1 MKIPFKDFGYTIKI
15 EPYTVAQEKELLFLE
30 TYYPEFDDD
39 ILDAALDILKLDSKI
54 YSKLSHDEKVILL
67 YKYREVSV
75 DEKFSIHCV
84 CSACGMPIETE
95 VSITNIVNRAQLK
108 SEFVKDLKRLP
119 EDEKD
124 FQNNFLTKNY
134 EDLDID
140 TYESIYENISKYQT
154 ANDFIRKFKC
164 MSCGHEA
171 YINLNSNKTVIS
183 SLSEASIESIYN
195 FYENLIFTG
204 KWSKKDIDSLL
215 PFERVIFNSLYN
227 ESVKKHN
234 EAVEKFRR

>member
-15 EPYTVAQEKELLFLE
+15 EPYTVAQEKELLFLD
-30 TYYPEFDDD
+30 TYYPEYDDD

-75 DEKFSIHCV
+75 DEKFAIQCV
-84 CSACGMPIETE
+84 CPSCKMPIETE
-95 VSITNIVNRAQLK
+95 VSVTNIVKRAELK
-108 SEFVKDLKRLP
+108 SEFVRDLKRLP
-119 EDEKD
+119 ENEED
-124 FQNNFLTKNY
+124 FQNNFLINY

-140 TYESIYENISKYQT
+140 TYENIYENISKYQT
-154 ANDFIRKFKC
+154 VNDFIRKFKC
-164 MSCGHEA
+164 LSCAHES
-171 YINLNSNKTVIS
+171 YIDLNSNKMVIS
-183 SLSEASIESIYN
+183 SLSESSIESIYN

-204 KWSKKDIDSLL
+204 KWSKQDIDSLL
-215 PFERVIFNSLYN
+215 PFERVIFSSLYN

-234 EAVEKFRR
+234 EAVEKIRR

>member
-15 EPYTVAQEKELLFLE
+15 EPYTVAQEKELLFLD
-30 TYYPEFDDD
+30 TYYPEYNDDV
-39 ILDAALDILKLDSKI
+39 LDAALDILKLDSKI

-75 DEKFSIHCV
+75 DEKFAIQCV
-84 CSACGMPIETE
+84 CPSCKMPIETE
-95 VSITNIVNRAQLK
+95 INITNIVKRAELK
-108 SEFVKDLKRLP
+108 SDFVRDLKRLP
-119 EDEKD
+119 ENEED
-124 FQNNFLTKNY
+124 FQNNFLINY

-140 TYESIYENISKYQT
+140 TYENIYENISKYQT
-154 ANDFIRKFKC
+154 TNNFIRKFKC
-164 MSCGHEA
+164 LSCSHES
-171 YINLNSNKTVIS
+171 YINLNSNKMVIS
-183 SLSEASIESIYN
+183 SLSESSIESIYN

-215 PFERVIFNSLYN
+215 PFERVIFSSLYN

-234 EAVEKFRR
+234 EVVEKIRR

>member
-15 EPYTVAQEKELLFLE
+15 EPYTVAQEKELLFLD
-30 TYYPEFDDD
+30 TYYPEYDDD

-75 DEKFSIHCV
+75 DEKFAIHCV
-84 CSACGMPIETE
+84 CSFCGMPIETE
-95 VSITNIVNRAQLK
+95 VSVTNIVNRAELK
-108 SEFVKDLKRLP
+108 SEFVRDLKRLP
-119 EDEKD
+119 EDEED
-124 FQNNFLTKNY
+124 FQKNFLTKY

-140 TYESIYENISKYQT
+140 IYENIYENISKYQT
-154 ANDFIRKFKC
+154 VNNFIRKFKC
-164 MSCGHEA
+164 LSCSHES
-171 YINLNSNKTVIS
+171 YIDLNSNKMVIA

-215 PFERVIFNSLYN
+215 PFERVIFSSLYN
-227 ESVKKHN
+227 ESDKKHN
-234 EAVEKFRR
+234 EAVENIRR

>member
-15 EPYTVAQEKELLFLE
+15 EPYTVAQEKELLFLD
-30 TYYPEFDDD
+30 TYYPEYNDD
-39 ILDAALDILKLDSKI
+39 ILDAALDILKVDSKL

-75 DEKFSIHCV
+75 DEKFAIQCV
-84 CSACGMPIETE
+84 CPSCKMPIETE
-95 VSITNIVNRAQLK
+95 VSITNIVNKAELK
-108 SEFVKDLKRLP
+108 SEFVRDLKRLP
-119 EDEKD
+119 ENEED
-124 FQNNFLTKNY
+124 FQNNFLINY

-140 TYESIYENISKYQT
+140 TYENIYENISKYQT
-154 ANDFIRKFKC
+154 TNNFIRKFKC
-164 MSCGHEA
+164 LSCSHES
-171 YINLNSNKTVIS
+171 YINLNSNKMVIS
-183 SLSEASIESIYN
+183 SLSESSIESIYN

-215 PFERVIFNSLYN
+215 PFERVIFSSLYN

-234 EAVEKFRR
+234 EAVEKIRR

>member
-15 EPYTVAQEKELLFLE
+15 EPYTVAQEKELLFLD
-30 TYYPEFDDD
+30 TYYPEYDDD

-75 DEKFSIHCV
+75 DEKFAIHCV
-84 CSACGMPIETE
+84 CSSCGMPIETE
-95 VSITNIVNRAQLK
+95 VSVSNIVNRAELK
-108 SEFVKDLKRLP
+108 SEFVRDLKCLP
-119 EDEKD
+119 EDEED
-124 FQNNFLTKNY
+124 FQKNFLTKY

-140 TYESIYENISKYQT
+140 IYENIYENISKYQT
-154 ANDFIRKFKC
+154 VNNFIRKFKC
-164 MSCGHEA
+164 LSCSHES
-171 YINLNSNKTVIS
+171 YIDLNSNKMVIS

-215 PFERVIFNSLYN
+215 PFERVIFSSLYN

-234 EAVEKFRR
+234 EAVENIRR

>member
-15 EPYTVAQEKELLFLE
+15 EPYTVAQEKELLFLD
-30 TYYPEFDDD
+30 TYYPEYDDD
-39 ILDAALDILKLDSKI
+39 ILDAALDILKVDSKL

-75 DEKFSIHCV
+75 YEKFAIQCV
-84 CSACGMPIETE
+84 CPSCKMPIETE
-95 VSITNIVNRAQLK
+95 INITNIVKRAELK
-108 SEFVKDLKRLP
+108 SDFVRDLKRLP
-119 EDEKD
+119 ENEED
-124 FQNNFLTKNY
+124 FQNNFLINY

-171 YINLNSNKTVIS
+171 YINLNSNKMVIS
-183 SLSEASIESIYN
+183 SLSESSIESIYN

-215 PFERVIFNSLYN
+215 PFERVIFSSLYN

-234 EAVEKFRR
+234 EAVEKIRR

>member
-15 EPYTVAQEKELLFLE
+15 EPYTVAQEKELLFLD
-30 TYYPEFDDD
+30 TYYPEYNDD

-75 DEKFSIHCV
+75 DEKFAIQCV
-84 CSACGMPIETE
+84 CPSCKMPIETE
-95 VSITNIVNRAQLK
+95 INITNIVKRAELK
-108 SEFVKDLKRLP
+108 SDFVRDLKRLP
-119 EDEKD
+119 ENEED
-124 FQNNFLTKNY
+124 FQNNFLINY

-140 TYESIYENISKYQT
+140 TYENIYENISKYQT
-154 ANDFIRKFKC
+154 TNNFIRKFKC
-164 MSCGHEA
+164 LSCSHES
-171 YINLNSNKTVIS
+171 YINLNSNKMVIS
-183 SLSEASIESIYN
+183 SLSESSIESIYN

>member
-15 EPYTVAQEKELLFLE
+15 EPYTVAQEKELLFLD
-30 TYYPEFDDD
+30 TYYPEYNDD
-39 ILDAALDILKLDSKI
+39 ILDAALDIIKVDSKL

-75 DEKFSIHCV
+75 DEKFAIQCV
-84 CSACGMPIETE
+84 CPACKMPIETE
-95 VSITNIVNRAQLK
+95 VSVTNIVKRAELK

-119 EDEKD
+119 ENEED
-124 FQNNFLTKNY
+124 FQNNFLTSY

-140 TYESIYENISKYQT
+140 TYENIYENISKYQT
-154 ANDFIRKFKC
+154 TNDFIRKFKC
-164 MSCGHEA
+164 LSCSHES
-171 YINLNSNKTVIS
+171 YINLNSNKMVIS
-183 SLSEASIESIYN
+183 SLSESSIESIYN

-215 PFERVIFNSLYN
+215 PFERVIFSSLYN

-234 EAVEKFRR
+234 EAVEKNRR

>member
-15 EPYTVAQEKELLFLE
+15 EPYTVAQEKELLFLD
-30 TYYPEFDDD
+30 TYYPEYDDD

-75 DEKFSIHCV
+75 DEKFAIQCV
-84 CSACGMPIETE
+84 CPSCKMPIETE
-95 VSITNIVNRAQLK
+95 VSVTNIVKRAELK
-108 SEFVKDLKRLP
+108 SEFVRDLKRLP
-119 EDEKD
+119 ENEED
-124 FQNNFLTKNY
+124 FQNNFLINY

-140 TYESIYENISKYQT
+140 TYENIYENISKYQT
-154 ANDFIRKFKC
+154 VNDFIRRFKC
-164 MSCGHEA
+164 LSCSHES
-171 YINLNSNKTVIS
+171 YIDLNSNKMVIS
-183 SLSEASIESIYN
+183 SLSESSIESIYN

-204 KWSKKDIDSLL
+204 KWSKQDIDSLL
-215 PFERVIFNSLYN
+215 PFERVIFSSLYN

-234 EAVEKFRR
+234 EAVEKIRR

>member
-15 EPYTVAQEKELLFLE
+15 EPYTVAQEKELLFLD
-30 TYYPEFDDD
+30 TYYPEYDDD

-75 DEKFSIHCV
+75 DEKFAIQCV
-84 CSACGMPIETE
+84 CSSCGMPIETE
-95 VSITNIVNRAQLK
+95 VSVSNIVNRAELK
-108 SEFVKDLKRLP
+108 SEFVRDLKRLP
-119 EDEKD
+119 EDEED
-124 FQNNFLTKNY
+124 FQKNFLTKY

-140 TYESIYENISKYQT
+140 IYENIYENISKYQT
-154 ANDFIRKFKC
+154 VNNFIRKFKC
-164 MSCGHEA
+164 LSCSHES
-171 YINLNSNKTVIS
+171 YIDLNSNKMVIS

-215 PFERVIFNSLYN
+215 PFERVIFSSLYN

-234 EAVEKFRR
+234 EAVENIRR

>member
-15 EPYTVAQEKELLFLE
+15 EPYTVAQEKELLFLD
-30 TYYPEFDDD
+30 TYYPEYDDD

-54 YSKLSHDEKVILL
+54 YAKLSHDEKVILL

-75 DEKFSIHCV
+75 DEKFAIKCV
-84 CSACGMPIETE
+84 CPSCKMPIETE
-95 VSITNIVNRAQLK
+95 INITNIVKKAELK
-108 SEFVKDLKRLP
+108 SDFVRDLKRLP
-119 EDEKD
+119 ENEED
-124 FQNNFLTKNY
+124 FQNNFLINY

-140 TYESIYENISKYQT
+140 TYENIYENISKYQT

-164 MSCGHEA
+164 LSCSHES
-171 YINLNSNKTVIS
+171 YINLNSNKMVIS
-183 SLSEASIESIYN
+183 SLSESSIESIYN

-215 PFERVIFNSLYN
+215 PFERVIFSSLYN

-234 EAVEKFRR
+234 EAVEKIRR

>member
-15 EPYTVAQEKELLFLE
+15 EPYTVAQEKELLFLD
-30 TYYPEFDDD
+30 TYYPEYNDD

-75 DEKFSIHCV
+75 DEKFAIQCV
-84 CSACGMPIETE
+84 CPSCNMPIETE
-95 VSITNIVNRAQLK
+95 VSVTNIVNKAELK
-108 SEFVKDLKRLP
+108 SDFVRDLKRLP
-119 EDEKD
+119 ENEED
-124 FQNNFLTKNY
+124 FQNNFLINY

-140 TYESIYENISKYQT
+140 TYENIYENISKYQT
-154 ANDFIRKFKC
+154 TNNFIRKFKC
-164 MSCGHEA
+164 LACSHES
-171 YINLNSNKTVIS
+171 YINLNSNKMVIS
-183 SLSEASIESIYN
+183 SLSESSIESIYH

-204 KWSKKDIDSLL
+204 KWSKQDIDSLL
-215 PFERVIFNSLYN
+215 PFERVIFSSLYN

-234 EAVEKFRR
+234 EAVEKIRR

>member
-15 EPYTVAQEKELLFLE
+15 EPYTVAQEKELLFLD
-30 TYYPEFDDD
+30 TYYPEYDDD

-75 DEKFSIHCV
+75 DEKFAIHCV
-84 CSACGMPIETE
+84 CSSCGMPIETE
-95 VSITNIVNRAQLK
+95 VSVSNIVNRAELK
-108 SEFVKDLKRLP
+108 SEFVRDLKRLP
-119 EDEKD
+119 EDEED
-124 FQNNFLTKNY
+124 FQKNFLTKY

-140 TYESIYENISKYQT
+140 IYENIYENISKYQT
-154 ANDFIRKFKC
+154 VNNFIRKFKC
-164 MSCGHEA
+164 LSCSHES
-171 YINLNSNKTVIS
+171 YIDLNSNKMVIS

-215 PFERVIFNSLYN
+215 PFERVIFSSLYN

-234 EAVEKFRR
+234 EAVENIRR

>member
-15 EPYTVAQEKELLFLE
+15 EPYTVAQEKELLFLD
-30 TYYPEFDDD
+30 TYYPEYNDD
-39 ILDAALDILKLDSKI
+39 ILDAALDILKVDSKL

-75 DEKFSIHCV
+75 DEKFAIQCV
-84 CSACGMPIETE
+84 CPSCGMPIETE
-95 VSITNIVNRAQLK
+95 VSITNIVNKAELK
-108 SEFVKDLKRLP
+108 SDFVRDLKRLP
-119 EDEKD
+119 KDEKD
-124 FQNNFLTKNY
+124 FQNNFLINY

-140 TYESIYENISKYQT
+140 TYENIYENISKYQT
-154 ANDFIRKFKC
+154 TNNFIRKFKC
-164 MSCGHEA
+164 LSCSHEL
-171 YINLNSNKTVIS
+171 YINLNSNKMVIS
-183 SLSEASIESIYN
+183 SLSESSIESIYN

-215 PFERVIFNSLYN
+215 PFERVIFSSLYN

-234 EAVEKFRR
+234 EAVEKIRR

>member
-15 EPYTVAQEKELLFLE
+15 EPYTVAQEKELLFLD
-30 TYYPEFDDD
+30 TYYPEYNDD
-39 ILDAALDILKLDSKI
+39 ILDAALDILKLDSKL

-75 DEKFSIHCV
+75 DENFAVQGV

-95 VSITNIVNRAQLK
+95 VSIANIVNKAELK
-108 SEFVKDLKRLP
+108 SEFVRDLKRLP
-119 EDEKD
+119 ENEED
-124 FQNNFLTKNY
+124 FQNNFLINY

-140 TYESIYENISKYQT
+140 TYENIYENISKYQT
-154 ANDFIRKFKC
+154 TINFIRKFRC
-164 MSCGHEA
+164 MSCGHES
-171 YINLNSNKTVIS
+171 YIDLNSNKMVIS

-204 KWSKKDIDSLL
+204 KWSKRDIDSLL

>member
-15 EPYTVAQEKELLFLE
+15 EPYTVAQEKELLFLD
-30 TYYPEFDDD
+30 TYYPEYNDD
-39 ILDAALDILKLDSKI
+39 ILDAALDILKVDSKL

-75 DEKFSIHCV
+75 DEKFAIQCV
-84 CSACGMPIETE
+84 CPSCKMPIETE
-95 VSITNIVNRAQLK
+95 ISITNIVNKAELK
-108 SEFVKDLKRLP
+108 SDFVRDLKRLP
-119 EDEKD
+119 ENEED
-124 FQNNFLTKNY
+124 FQNNFLINY

-140 TYESIYENISKYQT
+140 TYENIYENISKYQT
-154 ANDFIRKFKC
+154 TNNFIRKFKC
-164 MSCGHEA
+164 LSCSHES
-171 YINLNSNKTVIS
+171 YINLNSNKMVIS
-183 SLSEASIESIYN
+183 SLSESSIESIYN

-215 PFERVIFNSLYN
+215 PFERVIFSSLYN

-234 EAVEKFRR
+234 EAVEKIRR

>member
-15 EPYTVAQEKELLFLE
+15 EPYTVAQEKELLFLD
-30 TYYPEFDDD
+30 TYYPEYDDD
-39 ILDAALDILKLDSKI
+39 ILDAALDILKVDSKL

-75 DEKFSIHCV
+75 DEKFAIQCV
-84 CSACGMPIETE
+84 CPSCKMPIETE
-95 VSITNIVNRAQLK
+95 INITNIVKRAELK
-108 SEFVKDLKRLP
+108 SDFVRDLKRLP
-119 EDEKD
+119 ENEED
-124 FQNNFLTKNY
+124 FQNNFLINY

-140 TYESIYENISKYQT
+140 TYENIYENISKYQT
-154 ANDFIRKFKC
+154 TNNFIRKFKC
-164 MSCGHEA
+164 LSCSHES
-171 YINLNSNKTVIS
+171 YINLNSNKMVIS
-183 SLSEASIESIYN
+183 SLSESSIESIYN

-215 PFERVIFNSLYN
+215 PFERVIFSSLYN

-234 EAVEKFRR
+234 EAVEKIRR

>member
-15 EPYTVAQEKELLFLE
+15 EPYTVAQEKELLFLD
-30 TYYPEFDDD
+30 TYYPEYNDD

-75 DEKFSIHCV
+75 DEKFAIQCV
-84 CSACGMPIETE
+84 CPSCKMPIETE
-95 VSITNIVNRAQLK
+95 VSITNIVKRAELK
-108 SEFVKDLKRLP
+108 SEFVRDLKRLP
-119 EDEKD
+119 ENEED
-124 FQNNFLTKNY
+124 FQNNFLINY

-140 TYESIYENISKYQT
+140 TYENIYENISKYQT
-154 ANDFIRKFKC
+154 TNNFIRKFKC
-164 MSCGHEA
+164 LSCSHES
-171 YINLNSNKTVIS
+171 YINLNSNKMVIS
-183 SLSEASIESIYN
+183 SLSESSIESIYN

-215 PFERVIFNSLYN
+215 PFERVIFSSLYN

-234 EAVEKFRR
+234 EAVEKIRR

>member
-15 EPYTVAQEKELLFLE
+15 EPYTVAQEKELLFLD
-30 TYYPEFDDD
+30 TYYPEYNDD

-75 DEKFSIHCV
+75 DEKFAIQCV
-84 CSACGMPIETE
+84 CPSCKMPIETE
-95 VSITNIVNRAQLK
+95 INITNIVKRAELK
-108 SEFVKDLKRLP
+108 SDFVRDLKRLP
-119 EDEKD
+119 ENEED
-124 FQNNFLTKNY
+124 FQNNFLINY

-140 TYESIYENISKYQT
+140 TYENIYENISKYQT
-154 ANDFIRKFKC
+154 TNNFIRKFKC
-164 MSCGHEA
+164 LSCSHES
-171 YINLNSNKTVIS
+171 YINLNSNKMVIS
-183 SLSEASIESIYN
+183 SLSESSIESIYN

-215 PFERVIFNSLYN
+215 PFERVIFSSLYN

>member
-15 EPYTVAQEKELLFLE
+15 EPYTVAQEKELLFLD
-30 TYYPEFDDD
+30 TYYPEYNDD
-39 ILDAALDILKLDSKI
+39 ILDAALDILKVDSKL

-75 DEKFSIHCV
+75 DEKFAIHCV
-84 CSACGMPIETE
+84 CPSCKMPIETE
-95 VSITNIVNRAQLK
+95 INITNIVNKAELK
-108 SEFVKDLKRLP
+108 SDFVRDLKRLP
-119 EDEKD
+119 ENEED
-124 FQNNFLTKNY
+124 FQNNFLINY

-140 TYESIYENISKYQT
+140 TYENIYENISKYQT
-154 ANDFIRKFKC
+154 TNNFIRKFKC
-164 MSCGHEA
+164 LSCSHES
-171 YINLNSNKTVIS
+171 YINLNSNKMVIS
-183 SLSEASIESIYN
+183 SLSESSIESIYN

-215 PFERVIFNSLYN
+215 PFERVIFSSLYN

-234 EAVEKFRR
+234 EAVEKIRR

>member
-15 EPYTVAQEKELLFLE
+15 EPYTVAQEKELLFLD
-30 TYYPEFDDD
+30 TYYPEYNDD
-39 ILDAALDILKLDSKI
+39 ILDAALDILKVDSKL

-75 DEKFSIHCV
+75 DEKFAIQCV
-84 CSACGMPIETE
+84 CPSCGMPIETE
-95 VSITNIVNRAQLK
+95 VSITNIVNKAELK
-108 SEFVKDLKRLP
+108 SDFVRDLKRLP
-119 EDEKD
+119 ENEED
-124 FQNNFLTKNY
+124 FQNNFLINY

-140 TYESIYENISKYQT
+140 TYENIYENISKYQT
-154 ANDFIRKFKC
+154 TNNFIRKFKC
-164 MSCGHEA
+164 LSCSHEL
-171 YINLNSNKTVIS
+171 YINLNSNKMVIS
-183 SLSEASIESIYN
+183 SLSESSIESIYN

-215 PFERVIFNSLYN
+215 PFERVIFSSLYN

-234 EAVEKFRR
+234 EAVEKIRR

>member
-15 EPYTVAQEKELLFLE
+15 EPYTVAQEKELLFLD
-30 TYYPEFDDD
+30 TYYPEYNDD
-39 ILDAALDILKLDSKI
+39 ILDAALDILKVDSKI

-75 DEKFSIHCV
+75 DEKFAIKCV
-84 CSACGMPIETE
+84 CPSCKMPIETE
-95 VSITNIVNRAQLK
+95 INITNIVKKAELK
-108 SEFVKDLKRLP
+108 SDFVRDLKRLP
-119 EDEKD
+119 ENEED
-124 FQNNFLTKNY
+124 FQNNFLINY

-154 ANDFIRKFKC
+154 TNNFIRKFKC
-164 MSCGHEA
+164 LSCSHES
-171 YINLNSNKTVIS
+171 YINLNSNKMVIS
-183 SLSEASIESIYN
+183 SLSESSIESIYN

-215 PFERVIFNSLYN
+215 PFERVIFSSLYN

-234 EAVEKFRR
+234 EAVEKIRR

>member
-15 EPYTVAQEKELLFLE
+15 EPYTVAQEKELLFLD
-30 TYYPEFDDD
+30 TYYPEYDDD
-39 ILDAALDILKLDSKI
+39 ILDAALDILKVDSKI

-75 DEKFSIHCV
+75 DEKFAIKCV
-84 CSACGMPIETE
+84 CPSCKMPIETE
-95 VSITNIVNRAQLK
+95 VNITNIVKRAELK
-108 SEFVKDLKRLP
+108 SDFVRDLKRLP
-119 EDEKD
+119 ENEED
-124 FQNNFLTKNY
+124 FQNNFLINY

-140 TYESIYENISKYQT
+140 TYENIYENISKYQT
-154 ANDFIRKFKC
+154 TNNFIRKFKC
-164 MSCGHEA
+164 LSCSHES

-183 SLSEASIESIYN
+183 SLSESSIESIYN

-215 PFERVIFNSLYN
+215 PFERVIFSSLYN

-234 EAVEKFRR
+234 EAVEKIRR

>member
-15 EPYTVAQEKELLFLE
+15 EPYTVAQEKELLFLD
-30 TYYPEFDDD
+30 TYYPEYNDD
-39 ILDAALDILKLDSKI
+39 ILDAALDILKVDNKL

-75 DEKFSIHCV
+75 DEKFAIQCV
-84 CSACGMPIETE
+84 CPSCKMPIETE
-95 VSITNIVNRAQLK
+95 INITNIVKRAELK
-108 SEFVKDLKRLP
+108 SDFVRDLKRLP
-119 EDEKD
+119 ENEED
-124 FQNNFLTKNY
+124 FQNNFLINY

-140 TYESIYENISKYQT
+140 TYENIYENISKYQT
-154 ANDFIRKFKC
+154 TNNFIRKFKC
-164 MSCGHEA
+164 LSCSHES
-171 YINLNSNKTVIS
+171 YINLNSNKMVIS
-183 SLSEASIESIYN
+183 SLSESSIESIYN

-215 PFERVIFNSLYN
+215 PFERVIFSSLYN

-234 EAVEKFRR
+234 EAVEKIRR

>member
-15 EPYTVAQEKELLFLE
+15 EPYTVAQEKELLFLD
-30 TYYPEFDDD
+30 TYYPEYDDD
-39 ILDAALDILKLDSKI
+39 ILDAALDILKVDSKI

-75 DEKFSIHCV
+75 DEKFAIKCV
-84 CSACGMPIETE
+84 CPSCKMPIETE
-95 VSITNIVNRAQLK
+95 INITNIVKKAELK
-108 SEFVKDLKRLP
+108 SDFVRDLKRLP
-119 EDEKD
+119 ENEED
-124 FQNNFLTKNY
+124 FQNNFLINY

-140 TYESIYENISKYQT
+140 TYENIYENISKYQT

-164 MSCGHEA
+164 LSCSHES
-171 YINLNSNKTVIS
+171 YINLNSNKMVIS
-183 SLSEASIESIYN
+183 SLSESSIESIYN

-215 PFERVIFNSLYN
+215 PFERVIFSSLYN

-234 EAVEKFRR
+234 EAVEKIRR

>member
-15 EPYTVAQEKELLFLE
+15 EPYTVAQEKELLFLD
-30 TYYPEFDDD
+30 TYYPEYNDD
-39 ILDAALDILKLDSKI
+39 ILDAALDILKVDSKL

-75 DEKFSIHCV
+75 DEKFTIHCV
-84 CSACGMPIETE
+84 CPSCKMPIETE
-95 VSITNIVNRAQLK
+95 VSITNIVNKAELK
-108 SEFVKDLKRLP
+108 SDFVRDLKRLP
-119 EDEKD
+119 ENEED
-124 FQNNFLTKNY
+124 FQNNFLINY

-140 TYESIYENISKYQT
+140 TYENIYENISKYQT
-154 ANDFIRKFKC
+154 TNNFIRKFKC
-164 MSCGHEA
+164 LSCSHEL
-171 YINLNSNKTVIS
+171 YINLNSNKMVIS
-183 SLSEASIESIYN
+183 SLSESSIESIYN

-215 PFERVIFNSLYN
+215 PFERVIFSSLYN

-234 EAVEKFRR
+234 EAVEKIRR

>member
-15 EPYTVAQEKELLFLE
+15 EPYTVAQEKELLFLDI
-30 TYYPEFDDD
+30 YYPEYNDD
-39 ILDAALDILKLDSKI
+39 ILDAALDILKVDSKL

-75 DEKFSIHCV
+75 DEKFAIQCV
-84 CSACGMPIETE
+84 CPACGMPIETE
-95 VSITNIVNRAQLK
+95 INITNIVNNAELK
-108 SEFVKDLKRLP
+108 SEFVRDLKRLP
-119 EDEKD
+119 ENEED
-124 FQNNFLTKNY
+124 FQNNFLINY

-140 TYESIYENISKYQT
+140 TYENIYENISKYQT
-154 ANDFIRKFKC
+154 TINFIRKFKC
-164 MSCGHEA
+164 LSCSHES

-183 SLSEASIESIYN
+183 SLSESTIESIYN

-215 PFERVIFNSLYN
+215 PFERVIFSSLYN
-227 ESVKKHN
+227 ESVEKHN
-234 EAVEKFRR
+234 EAVRKIRR

>member
-15 EPYTVAQEKELLFLE
+15 EPYTVAQEKELLFLD
-30 TYYPEFDDD
+30 TYYPEYDDD
-39 ILDAALDILKLDSKI
+39 ILDAALDILKLDYKI

-75 DEKFSIHCV
+75 DEKFAIQCV
-84 CSACGMPIETE
+84 CSSCGMPIETE
-95 VSITNIVNRAQLK
+95 VSVTNIVNRAELK
-108 SEFVKDLKRLP
+108 SEFVRDLQRLP
-119 EDEKD
+119 EDEED
-124 FQNNFLTKNY
+124 FQNNFLTKY

-140 TYESIYENISKYQT
+140 IYENIYENISKYQT
-154 ANDFIRKFKC
+154 VNNFIRKFKC
-164 MSCGHEA
+164 LSCSHES
-171 YINLNSNKTVIS
+171 YIDLNSNKIAIS
-183 SLSEASIESIYN
+183 SLSESSIESIYN

-215 PFERVIFNSLYN
+215 PFERVIFSSLYN

-234 EAVEKFRR
+234 EAVEKIRR

>member
-15 EPYTVAQEKELLFLE
+15 EPYTVAQEKELLFLD
-30 TYYPEFDDD
+30 TYYPEYNDD
-39 ILDAALDILKLDSKI
+39 ILDAALDILKVDSKI

-75 DEKFSIHCV
+75 DEKFAIKCV
-84 CSACGMPIETE
+84 CPSCKMPIETE
-95 VSITNIVNRAQLK
+95 INITNIVKRAELK
-108 SEFVKDLKRLP
+108 SEFVRDLKRLP
-119 EDEKD
+119 ENEED
-124 FQNNFLTKNY
+124 FQNNFLINY

-140 TYESIYENISKYQT
+140 TYENIYENISKYQT
-154 ANDFIRKFKC
+154 TNNFIRKFKC
-164 MSCGHEA
+164 LSCSHES
-171 YINLNSNKTVIS
+171 YINLNSNKMVIS
-183 SLSEASIESIYN
+183 SLSESSIESIYN

-215 PFERVIFNSLYN
+215 PFERVIFSSLYN

-234 EAVEKFRR
+234 EAVEKIRR

>member
-15 EPYTVAQEKELLFLE
+15 EPYTVAQEKELLFLD
-30 TYYPEFDDD
+30 TYYPEYNDD

-75 DEKFSIHCV
+75 DEKFAIQCV
-84 CSACGMPIETE
+84 CPSCKMPIETE
-95 VSITNIVNRAQLK
+95 VNITNIVKKAELK
-108 SEFVKDLKRLP
+108 SDFVRDLKRLP
-119 EDEKD
+119 ENEED
-124 FQNNFLTKNY
+124 FQNNFLINY

-140 TYESIYENISKYQT
+140 TYENIYENISKYQT
-154 ANDFIRKFKC
+154 TNNFIRKFKC
-164 MSCGHEA
+164 LSCSHES
-171 YINLNSNKTVIS
+171 YINLNSNKMVIS
-183 SLSEASIESIYN
+183 SLSESSIESIYN

-215 PFERVIFNSLYN
+215 PFERVIFSSLYN

-234 EAVEKFRR
+234 EAVEKIRR

>member
-15 EPYTVAQEKELLFLE
+15 EPYTVAQEKELLFLD
-30 TYYPEFDDD
+30 TYYPEYNDD
-39 ILDAALDILKLDSKI
+39 ILDAALDILKVDSKI

-75 DEKFSIHCV
+75 DENFAIKCV
-84 CSACGMPIETE
+84 CPSCKMPIETE
-95 VSITNIVNRAQLK
+95 INITNIVNKAELK
-108 SEFVKDLKRLP
+108 SDFVRDLKRLP
-119 EDEKD
+119 ENEED
-124 FQNNFLTKNY
+124 FQNNFLINY

-140 TYESIYENISKYQT
+140 TYENIYENISKYQT
-154 ANDFIRKFKC
+154 TNNFIRKFKC
-164 MSCGHEA
+164 LSCSHESC
-171 YINLNSNKTVIS
+171 INLNSNKMVIS
-183 SLSEASIESIYN
+183 SLSESSIESIYN

-215 PFERVIFNSLYN
+215 PFERVIFSSLYN

-234 EAVEKFRR
+234 EAVEKIRR

>member
-1 MKIPFKDFGYTIKI
+1 MKISFKDFGYTIKI
-15 EPYTVAQEKELLFLE
+15 EPYTVAQEKELLFLD
-30 TYYPEFDDD
+30 TYYPEYDND

-75 DEKFSIHCV
+75 DEKFAIHCV
-84 CSACGMPIETE
+84 CSSCGMPIETE
-95 VSITNIVNRAQLK
+95 VSVTNIVNKAELK
-108 SEFVKDLKRLP
+108 SEFVRDLKRLP
-119 EDEKD
+119 EDEED
-124 FQNNFLTKNY
+124 FQKNFLTSY

-140 TYESIYENISKYQT
+140 TYENIYENISKYQT
-154 ANDFIRKFKC
+154 VNNFIRKFKC
-164 MSCGHEA
+164 LSCSRES
-171 YINLNSNKTVIS
+171 YIDLNSNKMVIS

-215 PFERVIFNSLYN
+215 PFERVIFSSLYN

-234 EAVEKFRR
+234 EAVENIRR

>member
-15 EPYTVAQEKELLFLE
+15 EPYTVAQEKELLFLD
-30 TYYPEFDDD
+30 TYYPEYNDD
-39 ILDAALDILKLDSKI
+39 ILDAALDILKVDSML

-75 DEKFSIHCV
+75 DEKFAIHCV
-84 CSACGMPIETE
+84 CSSCGMPIETE
-95 VSITNIVNRAQLK
+95 VSVTNIVNRAELK
-108 SEFVKDLKRLP
+108 SEFVRDLQRLP
-119 EDEKD
+119 EDEED
-124 FQNNFLTKNY
+124 FQKNFLTSY

-140 TYESIYENISKYQT
+140 TYENIYENISKYQT
-154 ANDFIRKFKC
+154 VNNFIRKFKC
-164 MSCGHEA
+164 LSCSHES
-171 YINLNSNKTVIS
+171 YIDLNSNKIVIS
-183 SLSEASIESIYN
+183 SLSESSIESIYN

-215 PFERVIFNSLYN
+215 PFERVIFSSLYN

-234 EAVEKFRR
+234 EAVENIRR

>member
-15 EPYTVAQEKELLFLE
+15 EPYTVAQEKELLFLD
-30 TYYPEFDDD
+30 TYYPEYNDD

-75 DEKFSIHCV
+75 DEKFAIQCV
-84 CSACGMPIETE
+84 CPSCKMPIETE
-95 VSITNIVNRAQLK
+95 INITNIVKRAELK
-108 SEFVKDLKRLP
+108 SDFVRDLKRLP
-119 EDEKD
+119 ENEED
-124 FQNNFLTKNY
+124 FQNNFLINY

-140 TYESIYENISKYQT
+140 TYENIYENISKYQT
-154 ANDFIRKFKC
+154 TNNFIRKFKC
-164 MSCGHEA
+164 LSCSHES
-171 YINLNSNKTVIS
+171 YINLNSNKIVIS
-183 SLSEASIESIYN
+183 SLSESSIESIYN

-215 PFERVIFNSLYN
+215 PFERVIFSSLYN

-234 EAVEKFRR
+234 EAVEKIRR